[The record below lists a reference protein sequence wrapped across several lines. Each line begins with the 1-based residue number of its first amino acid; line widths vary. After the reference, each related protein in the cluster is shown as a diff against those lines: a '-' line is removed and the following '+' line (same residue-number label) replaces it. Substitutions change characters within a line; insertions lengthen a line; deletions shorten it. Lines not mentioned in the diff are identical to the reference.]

1 MQEYISQNLTAIILA
16 IIALFAVGIVITIRF
31 VKKSNKNSFN
41 DNSNKVTQRDNVVK
55 GDMAGRD
62 INKK

>member
-1 MQEYISQNLTAIILA
+1 MQEYISQNLTTIILA
-16 IIALFAVGIVITIRF
+16 IIAIFAGIAITIRF

-41 DNSNKVTQRDNVVK
+41 DNSNKATQRGNTVK